1 MKYIKNKWNQL
12 VCHIKRRDLQ
22 FVISASFTL
31 VALIGMVFIGV
42 FLYQSYGRAAKE
54 MMLNDT
60 RQLVNQVEINLNNYL
75 RSMMRISDAMYYN
88 VIKKVDMSKDD
99 ISHELNLLYEVNKD
113 SLVSIACFSE
123 NGELLGA
130 VPVGNVKN
138 NVDVTQQSWFTS
150 AQNKMENLHFSE
162 LHVQNIFE
170 NSNGRYYWVVSLS
183 RGVELTTEGKISG
196 GILLVDM
203 NFSGIRQLF
212 TEINS
217 QDMGYVYLINSDGEI
232 IYHPKQNLIF
242 SNMLKENNMVA
253 SHYEDGVYEER
264 FQGEDRTVVVKTV
277 GYTGWKI
284 VSVTPADRLFQ
295 DFNRTEIM
303 AVIIII
309 LAVCLMIF
317 ANQFVA
323 VRIVKPLKKLENS
336 LKAIGVDQKPEIYI
350 GGSSE
355 IQHLGNTIRSMVD
368 QLRKLTDDIVK
379 EQEEKR
385 KSELDALQ
393 SQINPHFLYNT
404 LETIRMKAFK
414 ANDREVARA
423 IKLLG
428 KSMRYVLENTG
439 TSFTTLS
446 KELEHIKVY
455 LDIQKLRFTDKF
467 DSEIEV
473 MEDIDPGKLLIL
485 PLLLQP
491 VVENAILHGLEE
503 KEKGGLIHILVRKQL
518 GEEELLCI
526 EVSDNGNG
534 MTEEALAFLQSTIE
548 EKDIS
553 RNKSIGLY
561 NINQRIK
568 LTYGQKYG
576 VKIFSN
582 IEEGTRVSLF
592 IPINRMKETAVVT
605 ANEG

>member
-303 AVIIII
+303 AVIHYYPGCMSDDICQS
-309 LAVCLMIF
+309 VCGCTNCQTSEKTGKF
-317 ANQFVA
+317 SESY
-323 VRIVKPLKKLENS
+323 R
-336 LKAIGVDQKPEIYI
+336 
-350 GGSSE
+350 GGS
-355 IQHLGNTIRSMVD
+355 
-368 QLRKLTDDIVK
+368 
-379 EQEEKR
+379 
-385 KSELDALQ
+385 
-393 SQINPHFLYNT
+393 
-404 LETIRMKAFK
+404 ET
-414 ANDREVARA
+414 
-423 IKLLG
+423 
-428 KSMRYVLENTG
+428 
-439 TSFTTLS
+439 
-446 KELEHIKVY
+446 
-455 LDIQKLRFTDKF
+455 
-467 DSEIEV
+467 
-473 MEDIDPGKLLIL
+473 
-485 PLLLQP
+485 
-491 VVENAILHGLEE
+491 
-503 KEKGGLIHILVRKQL
+503 
-518 GEEELLCI
+518 
-526 EVSDNGNG
+526 
-534 MTEEALAFLQSTIE
+534 
-548 EKDIS
+548 
-553 RNKSIGLY
+553 
-561 NINQRIK
+561 
-568 LTYGQKYG
+568 
-576 VKIFSN
+576 
-582 IEEGTRVSLF
+582 
-592 IPINRMKETAVVT
+592 
-605 ANEG
+605 

>member
-242 SNMLKENNMVA
+242 SNMLKENNKVA

-303 AVIIII
+303 AV
-309 LAVCLMIF
+309 MIF
-317 ANQFVA
+317 TATGWAHYSETANMGGFYELTPEFISTYAPDIQAVA
-323 VRIVKPLKKLENS
+323 PEDAWEQAQIDGKIYMVPCYKNEYASGGNLLVRGDLMEKYGYE
-336 LKAIGVDQKPEIYI
+336 
-350 GGSSE
+350 
-355 IQHLGNTIRSMVD
+355 
-368 QLRKLTDDIVK
+368 DIT
-379 EQEEKR
+379 
-385 KSELDALQ
+385 S
-393 SQINPHFLYNT
+393 
-404 LETIRMKAFK
+404 
-414 ANDREVARA
+414 RE
-423 IKLLG
+423 
-428 KSMRYVLENTG
+428 
-439 TSFTTLS
+439 
-446 KELEHIKVY
+446 ELEAF
-455 LDIQKLRFTDKF
+455 LDDVCTGEASVSALGTGGGEFQDLYEWLTLGYSAINGDDNKLFMYHYADPS
-467 DSEIEV
+467 DLEV
-473 MEDIDPGKLLIL
+473 RYIL
-485 PLLLQP
+485 DWDEFSDYCHKMQ
-491 VVENAILHGLEE
+491 EMY
-503 KEKGGLIHILVRKQL
+503 EKGYW
-518 GEEELLCI
+518 
-526 EVSDNGNG
+526 SAD
-534 MTEEALAFLQSTIE
+534 S
-548 EKDIS
+548 
-553 RNKSIGLY
+553 
-561 NINQRIK
+561 
-568 LTYGQKYG
+568 LTFRQ
-576 VKIFSN
+576 
-582 IEEGTRVSLF
+582 
-592 IPINRMKETAVVT
+592 
-605 ANEG
+605 

>member
-170 NSNGRYYWVVSLS
+170 NSNGHYYWVVSLS

-303 AVIIII
+303 AVIMII

-336 LKAIGVDQKPEIYI
+336 LKSIGVDQKPEIYI

-355 IQHLGNTIRSMVD
+355 IQHLGNTIRSMVE

-404 LETIRMKAFK
+404 LDSIMWMIESERYQDAVFMVHA
-414 ANDREVARA
+414 
-423 IKLLG
+423 LG
-428 KSMRYVLENTG
+428 KLFRIS
-439 TSFTTLS
+439 LS
-446 KELEHIKVY
+446 RGRNIITVGEELQHAGSY
-455 LDIQKLRFTDKF
+455 LDIQKYRYKNKFTSF
-467 DSEIEV
+467 FEVEEGIEKYRT
-473 MEDIDPGKLLIL
+473 IKLIIQPLI
-485 PLLLQP
+485 
-491 VVENAILHGLEE
+491 ENAIYYGMEYMDGEGEIYIRAYTKDQELFIEVADNGPGMPEEQVAGLLTEESETRSRGSGIGLKNVHQRIQLYFGTEYGLEIE
-503 KEKGGLIHILVRKQL
+503 SEPDEGTTVRIHLPK
-518 GEEELLCI
+518 
-526 EVSDNGNG
+526 
-534 MTEEALAFLQSTIE
+534 TEEASSV
-548 EKDIS
+548 EKGD
-553 RNKSIGLY
+553 R
-561 NINQRIK
+561 Q
-568 LTYGQKYG
+568 
-576 VKIFSN
+576 
-582 IEEGTRVSLF
+582 
-592 IPINRMKETAVVT
+592 
-605 ANEG
+605 

>member
-12 VCHIKRRDLQ
+12 VGYIKRRDLQ

-242 SNMLKENNMVA
+242 SNMLKENNKVA

-264 FQGEDRTVVVKTV
+264 FLGEDRTVVVKTV

-284 VSVTPADRLFQ
+284 VSVTPTDRLFK

-317 ANQFVA
+317 ANRFVA

-355 IQHLGNTIRSMVD
+355 IQHLGKTIRSMVD

-404 LETIRMKAFK
+404 LDSIMWMIESERYQDAVFMVHA
-414 ANDREVARA
+414 
-423 IKLLG
+423 LG
-428 KSMRYVLENTG
+428 KLFRIS
-439 TSFTTLS
+439 LS
-446 KELEHIKVY
+446 RGRNIITVGEELQHAGSY
-455 LDIQKLRFTDKF
+455 LDIQKYRYKNKFTSFFEVEQVAGLLTEESETRSRGSGIGLKNVHQRIQLYF
-467 DSEIEV
+467 GTEYGLEIESEPDEGTTV
-473 MEDIDPGKLLIL
+473 RIHL
-485 PLLLQP
+485 P
-491 VVENAILHGLEE
+491 E
-503 KEKGGLIHILVRKQL
+503 
-518 GEEELLCI
+518 
-526 EVSDNGNG
+526 
-534 MTEEALAFLQSTIE
+534 TEEASSV
-548 EKDIS
+548 EKGD
-553 RNKSIGLY
+553 R
-561 NINQRIK
+561 Q
-568 LTYGQKYG
+568 
-576 VKIFSN
+576 
-582 IEEGTRVSLF
+582 
-592 IPINRMKETAVVT
+592 
-605 ANEG
+605 